1 MFYPISHK
9 FKKKYNLYYL
19 KTISKENKEELD
31 NLINKYI
38 LEFNID
44 KYNFDNFKSAINK
57 LIEKEDVYIENIEY
71 KELNY
76 LKISYV
82 FHIINS
88 AKVAI
93 SELKKV
99 SKDERRIAYYER
111 GKNSTLDNLVNEYTQ
126 MLKEQGYKKLSLLAS
141 KKEIKFKRLLAKM
154 KRDKSSFFNFYLLI
168 FSLNDIDKLIE
179 KEEDKNLIEL
189 LLNLFEFY
197 RVGHATEQQIYKSIA
212 IQIFDIFK
220 NEFEE
225 KELQED
231 IISPIITSCFNLEE
245 NYKNFNNIGIQ
256 EVYIK
261 NLIYNFP
268 LFECDSKLQKE
279 QKKEIFRFFISSK
292 DLFPKFFPKFLRKKI
307 AYYYF
312 QNLLEFYYKMD
323 SLNFFGFV
331 PKKK

>member
-1 MFYPISHK
+1 M
-9 FKKKYNLYYL
+9 
-19 KTISKENKEELD
+19 KTISNEHKEELD
-31 NLINKYI
+31 NLVNKYI
-38 LEFNID
+38 QELNINED
-44 KYNFDNFKSAINK
+44 YINTFKNTLNK
-57 LIEKEDVYIENIEY
+57 LIEKEDIYIENIQS

-76 LKISYV
+76 LKISYI
-82 FHIINS
+82 FNIINS

-93 SELKKV
+93 SELNKV
-99 SKDERRIAYYER
+99 SKDVRKIAYFENK
-111 GKNSTLDNLVNEYTQ
+111 KNSTLDNLVNEYTQ

-154 KRDKSSFFNFYLLI
+154 KKDKSLFFNFYLLI

-197 RVGHATEQQIYKSIA
+197 RVGHATEQQIYKSVT
-212 IQIFDIFK
+212 IQIFSIYE
-220 NEFEE
+220 NEFKE

-231 IISPIITSCFNLEE
+231 IISPIITSCFNLDK
-245 NYKNFNNIGIQ
+245 NYSNFNNIGIQ

-268 LFECDSKLQKE
+268 LFECNSKLANK

-292 DLFPKFFPKFLRKKI
+292 DLFPKFFPKILRRKYVD
-307 AYYYF
+307 YYLID
-312 QNLLEFYYKMD
+312 LLDFYYKMD

>member
-1 MFYPISHK
+1 MYK
-9 FKKKYNLYYL
+9 FKKKYNRYIL
-19 KTISKENKEELD
+19 KYITNEHKERLD
-31 NLINKYI
+31 NLINTYI

-57 LIEKEDVYIENIEY
+57 LIEKENIYIENIES

-88 AKVAI
+88 AKIAI

-99 SKDERRIAYYER
+99 SKDERRIAYYENN
-111 GKNSTLDNLVNEYTQ
+111 KNSTLDNLVNEYTQ
-126 MLKEQGYKKLSLLAS
+126 MLKEQGYKKLYNLAS
-141 KKEIKFKRLLAKM
+141 KREIKFKRLLAKM
-154 KRDKSSFFNFYLLI
+154 KRDKSLFFDFYLLI
-168 FSLNDIDKLIE
+168 FSLNDIDKLTE
-179 KEEDKNLIEL
+179 KEKDKNLIEL

-212 IQIFDIFK
+212 IQIFSIYE
-220 NEFEE
+220 NVFEK

-231 IISPIITSCFNLEE
+231 IISPIITSCFNLDK
-245 NYKNFNNIGIQ
+245 NYSNFNNIGMQ

-268 LFECDSKLQKE
+268 LFECNSKLQKE
-279 QKKEIFRFFISSK
+279 QKKEIFRFFISTK
-292 DLFPKFFPKFLRKKI
+292 NLFPRFIPKFLIKKYVN
-307 AYYYF
+307 YYLN
-312 QNLLEFYYKMD
+312 NLLDFYYKMD

-331 PKKK
+331 PRKK

>member
-1 MFYPISHK
+1 M
-9 FKKKYNLYYL
+9 N
-19 KTISKENKEELD
+19 TISKENKEELD

-38 LEFNID
+38 LEFKVD

-57 LIEKEDVYIENIEY
+57 LIEKENVYIENIES
-71 KELNY
+71 KELDY
-76 LKISYV
+76 LKISYI

-88 AKVAI
+88 AKIAI

-99 SKDERRIAYYER
+99 SKDERRIAYYENN
-111 GKNSTLDNLVNEYTQ
+111 KNSTLDNLVDEYTQ

-154 KRDKSSFFNFYLLI
+154 KRDKSLFFNFYLLI
-168 FSLNDIDKLIE
+168 FSLNDIDKLAKKE
-179 KEEDKNLIEL
+179 KDKNLIEL

-197 RVGHATEQQIYKSIA
+197 RVGHATEQQIYKSVA
-212 IQIFDIFK
+212 IQIFSIYE
-220 NEFEE
+220 NEFEK

-231 IISPIITSCFNLEE
+231 IISPIITSCFNLDK
-245 NYKNFNNIGIQ
+245 NYSNFNNIGMQ

-261 NLIYNFP
+261 NLIYSFP
-268 LFECDSKLQKE
+268 LFECNSKLQKE

-312 QNLLEFYYKMD
+312 QNLLEYYYKMD
-323 SLNFFGFV
+323 TLNFFGFA